1 MISINKKAMLVVRE
15 ILKNAEDLGCQVH
28 KMDCGATVID
38 MGINCRGSWEA
49 GLLFTRVTLGDLAKV
64 QLGEFYLNKDYS
76 FSAVELF
83 VEQPLIAC
91 LASQIAGWKLG
102 EGEFATIGSGP
113 ARAIA
118 AVETDQYLEM
128 TPYRDQNDE
137 VVLCIQD
144 TKLPSERIGLWV
156 AEACKV
162 KPENVYLLVAPSA
175 CLVGS
180 IQVAARM
187 LEQVCHKMYEKGF
200 DVSQVVAC
208 RGKAPIAPVVKDEVK
223 AMGRI
228 NDAILYGGETEFWVD
243 STDEKIAKV
252 IHQLV
257 SKTSS
262 PNYSELFADIF
273 ERAGRDFYYIDH
285 DVHSIAKIQIHKINS
300 GRSFVA
306 GEINYEVLAKSF
318 LK

>member
-1 MISINKKAMLVVRE
+1 MVSINKRAMEVVRQ
-15 ILKNAEDLGCQVH
+15 IIKDAEALGVEAR
-28 KMDCGATVID
+28 KMNCGATVID
-38 MGINCRGSWEA
+38 MGIKVRGSWEA

-64 QLGEFYLNKDYS
+64 QLGDFYLNEDYS
-76 FSAVELF
+76 FAAAELF

-102 EGEFATIGSGP
+102 AGEFATIGSGP
-113 ARAIA
+113 ARAVA
-118 AVETDQYLEM
+118 AVDSDPYLEM
-128 TPYRDQNDE
+128 TPYRDKSEQ

-144 TKLPSERIGLWV
+144 TKLPDESIAVMV
-156 AEACKV
+156 AKACGV
-162 KPENVYLLVAPSA
+162 KTGDVYLLVAPSA

-200 DVSQVVAC
+200 DVSQVVAA
-208 RGKAPIAPVVKDEVK
+208 RGKAPVAPVVKDEVK

-262 PNYSELFADIF
+262 PNYGELFADIF
-273 ERAGRDFYYIDH
+273 ERAGKDFYYIDH
-285 DVHSIAKIQIHKINS
+285 DVHSIAKIQIHNINT
-300 GRSFVA
+300 GRAFVA
-306 GEINYEVLAKSF
+306 GEINYELLEKSF